1 MYLAKTLVNFL
12 IEESELQRFDG
23 VASLIGRTRT
33 SILTEMMR
41 NFCADQVVEVEKRN
55 QKLQQLNHALTQQHL
70 LQAEAN
76 HQRLMGQPL
85 DHDHGPVSIFYDDG
99 SEYGDRNF

>member
-1 MYLAKTLVNFL
+1 MAKTLVNFL
-12 IEESELQRFDG
+12 IEEAELQRFDG

-70 LQAEAN
+70 LQAEAS
-76 HQRLMGQPL
+76 HQRLMAKPL
-85 DHDHGPVSIFYDDG
+85 DHDEGPISIFYDDG
-99 SEYGDRNF
+99 GEWNDHNF

>member
-1 MYLAKTLVNFL
+1 LV
-12 IEESELQRFDG
+12 EETELQRFDG

-41 NFCADQVVEVEKRN
+41 NFCSEQVVEVEKRN
-55 QKLQQLNHALTQQHL
+55 QKLQQLNYALTQQHL

-76 HQRLMGQPL
+76 HQRLMAKPL
-85 DHDHGPVSIFYDDG
+85 DQDDDPIDFFYDDG
-99 SEYGDRNF
+99 GEYGDNNF

>member
-1 MYLAKTLVNFL
+1 MAKTLVNFL
-12 IEESELQRFDG
+12 IEEAELQRFDG
-23 VASLIGRTRT
+23 LASILGRTRT

-55 QKLQQLNHALTQQHL
+55 QQLQQLNHVLTQQHL

>member
-1 MYLAKTLVNFL
+1 MLVNFL
-12 IEESELQRFDG
+12 IEEAELRRFDG

-55 QKLQQLNHALTQQHL
+55 QKLEQLNHALTQQHL
-70 LQAEAN
+70 LQAEASQ
-76 HQRLMGQPL
+76 QRLISKPM
-85 DHDHGPVSIFYDDG
+85 DHDNDGPISFFHHDG
-99 SEYGDRNF
+99 RDFNDHNF